1 MAKRY
6 WTYKGEKIPVKKYY
20 PKDSKKNAEQLF
32 NELVRKTGQANK
44 RLRAIR
50 NEFGKIGWSGENL
63 KQKTEMSLISS
74 WTSRGIRVRRSM
86 TPQQMKAT
94 LKAIENFLNS
104 KTSSVRGIR
113 QTIKRQQQGLQKTLS
128 NEDITISTKESQ
140 TLYKFFED
148 KDFNYITR
156 YIGASDLFVLL
167 EDAKD
172 NNDNINQFLSRIEN
186 YILVGEDEDMR
197 NSLESIYNRYVRS

>member
-1 MAKRY
+1 MAKKY

-20 PKDSKKNAEQLF
+20 SKDSKKNADKLF

-50 NEFGKIGWSGENL
+50 NEFGKIGWAGENL

-86 TPQQMKAT
+86 TPHQMKAT
-94 LKAIENFLNS
+94 LKAIDNFLQS
-104 KTSSVRGIR
+104 KTSSVKGIR

-128 NEDITISTKESQ
+128 NEDITITTKESQ

-172 NNDNINQFLSRIEN
+172 NNDTINQFLSRIEN
-186 YILVGEDEDMR
+186 YIFVGEDEDMR
-197 NSLESIYNRYVRS
+197 NALESIYNKYVRS